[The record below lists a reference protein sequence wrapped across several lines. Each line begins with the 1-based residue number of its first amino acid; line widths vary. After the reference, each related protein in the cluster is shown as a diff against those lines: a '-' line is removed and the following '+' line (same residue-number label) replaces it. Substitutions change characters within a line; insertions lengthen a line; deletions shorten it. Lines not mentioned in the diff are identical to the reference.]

1 MATNACSQVQ
11 IKYQGTGRQKLF
23 TFPFTYLNPDD
34 ISVSIWDETTK
45 DYVTL
50 QRDKWSFANAT
61 TVELVDPP
69 QVPTDTKVFNVWIYR
84 ETDISSMDA
93 VFFPGSAIR
102 AEDLNDDFD
111 QLRLAI
117 EEGRCK
123 IPESVLKLLTDE
135 YWNKTTDTIDTEEFK
150 KGQWVN
156 DDKHIAT
163 IGAISE
169 RLDPYVQETK
179 PVDPPITDTRQ
190 PGKIWFDNNE
200 LQFSY
205 WEPSA
210 NAWVNLALAGPSGPP
225 GPQATGGL
233 VAGNGVTADAANQ
246 ISSIDQGTI

>member
-1 MATNACSQVQ
+1 MATSPCDLVQ
-11 IKYQGTGRQKLF
+11 IKYKGDGAQKLF
-23 TFPFTYLNPDD
+23 TFPFTYLSKNDIRVSFWDD
-34 ISVSIWDETTK
+34 QTK
-45 DYVTL
+45 YYTDIAAA
-50 QRDKWSFANAT
+50 KWSFANAT
-61 TVELVDPP
+61 TVEFVDAPP
-69 QVPTDTKVFNVWIYR
+69 VPSAADVFNVRIYR
-84 ETDISSMDA
+84 LTDLSRMERQ
-93 VFFPGSAIR
+93 FYPGSAIR
-102 AEDLNDDFD
+102 AEDLNEDFD

-117 EEGRCK
+117 EEGRCQ
-123 IPESVLKLLTDE
+123 IPGALLQLLTDE

-179 PVDPPITDTRQ
+179 PADPPITDIRQ
-190 PGKIWFDNNE
+190 PGKIWFDNGE

-233 VAGNGVTADAANQ
+233 VAGNGVTADATTQ
-246 ISSIDQGTI
+246 ITSIDQGTI